1 MRGGVCSVGV
11 RFDASGLGSDW
22 QLQSVVVREGDGEG
36 RVFVFG
42 EWLNDTLKS
51 IRLQLAAASS

>member
-1 MRGGVCSVGV
+1 M

-22 QLQSVVVREGDGEG
+22 QLQSVVVSEGDGEG

-42 EWLNDTLKS
+42 EWLNDKLKS
-51 IRLQLAAASS
+51 VRLQLAAASS